1 MLWDTYISME
11 NDRIA
16 KPSIII
22 SYFLYRISFHPLYK
36 HFTLRYGNSQ
46 YFYGEEQASGMDR
59 YVLSALVQNH
69 AGVLSRVSG
78 LFSRRGY
85 NIDSLTVGET
95 QEPGVSRMTIV
106 VRGDESTIEQ
116 IQKQLEKLVEV
127 GAVRRLESGK
137 AVYRE
142 LALIKVSASHQSRPD
157 IVQIASI
164 FRARIVD
171 VSIEALTIEVTGDQ
185 EKVDGLIELLQP
197 YGIRELARTGIA
209 ALERGPVQLSLI

>member
-1 MLWDTYISME
+1 
-11 NDRIA
+11 
-16 KPSIII
+16 
-22 SYFLYRISFHPLYK
+22 
-36 HFTLRYGNSQ
+36 
-46 YFYGEEQASGMDR
+46 MDR

-106 VRGDESTIEQ
+106 VRGDEATIEQ

-127 GAVRRLESGK
+127 SAVRRLDYGK

-142 LALIKVSASHQSRPD
+142 LALIKVSSSHQSRPD

-171 VSIEALTIEVTGDQ
+171 VSMETLTIEVTGDQ

-209 ALERGPVQLSLI
+209 ALERGPTQLSLI

>member
-1 MLWDTYISME
+1 ME
-11 NDRIA
+11 
-16 KPSIII
+16 
-22 SYFLYRISFHPLYK
+22 
-36 HFTLRYGNSQ
+36 
-46 YFYGEEQASGMDR
+46 R

-85 NIDSLTVGET
+85 NIDNLTVGET

-106 VRGDESTIEQ
+106 VRGDEATIEQ

-127 GAVRRLESGK
+127 GAVRRLDPAK

-142 LALIKVSASHQSRPD
+142 LALIKVAASHGSRPD
-157 IVQIASI
+157 IVQIAGI

-171 VSIEALTIEVTGDQ
+171 VSNDSLTIEVTGDQ
-185 EKVDGLIELLQP
+185 EKVDGLIELLNP

-209 ALERGPVQLSLI
+209 ALERGSPLMALEPISKSG

>member
-1 MLWDTYISME
+1 M
-11 NDRIA
+11 N
-16 KPSIII
+16 
-22 SYFLYRISFHPLYK
+22 
-36 HFTLRYGNSQ
+36 
-46 YFYGEEQASGMDR
+46 DR

-95 QEPGVSRMTIV
+95 QESGVSRMTIV
-106 VRGDESTIEQ
+106 VRGDEATIEQ

-127 GAVRRLESGK
+127 GAVRRLESSK

-142 LALIKVSASHQSRPD
+142 LALIKVSASHQNRSD
-157 IVQIASI
+157 ILQIANV

-171 VSIEALTIEVTGDQ
+171 VSSEVLTVEVTGDQ
-185 EKVDGLIELLQP
+185 EKVDGLIELLAP

-209 ALERGPVQLSLI
+209 ALERGPVQLSLIS

>member
-1 MLWDTYISME
+1 MAKNRVLGITFFIFSLLISANLFTSVSLCDTVTDIMS
-11 NDRIA
+11 
-16 KPSIII
+16 
-22 SYFLYRISFHPLYK
+22 
-36 HFTLRYGNSQ
+36 
-46 YFYGEEQASGMDR
+46 DR

-95 QEPGVSRMTIV
+95 QESGVSRMTIV
-106 VRGDESTIEQ
+106 VRGDEATIEQ

-127 GAVRRLESGK
+127 GAVRRLESSK

-142 LALIKVSASHQSRPD
+142 LALIKVSASHQNRSD
-157 IVQIASI
+157 ILQIANV

-171 VSIEALTIEVTGDQ
+171 VSSEVLTVEVTGDQ
-185 EKVDGLIELLQP
+185 EKIDGLIELLAP

-209 ALERGPVQLSLI
+209 ALERGPVQLSLIS

>member
-1 MLWDTYISME
+1 
-11 NDRIA
+11 
-16 KPSIII
+16 
-22 SYFLYRISFHPLYK
+22 
-36 HFTLRYGNSQ
+36 
-46 YFYGEEQASGMDR
+46 MDR

-95 QEPGVSRMTIV
+95 QEAGVSRMTIV
-106 VRGDESTIEQ
+106 VRGDEGTIEQ

-127 GAVRRLESGK
+127 GAVRRLEAGK

-142 LALIKVSASHQSRPD
+142 LALIKVAASHGSRPD
-157 IVQIASI
+157 LVQIASI

-171 VSIEALTIEVTGDQ
+171 VSHDSLTVEVTGDQ
-185 EKVDGLIELLQP
+185 EKIDGLIELLAP
-197 YGIRELARTGIA
+197 YGICESRQDGNSRPRTRNLAAISYLA
-209 ALERGPVQLSLI
+209 AVGLLPRWAPRASMAASETQ

>member
-1 MLWDTYISME
+1 ME
-11 NDRIA
+11 
-16 KPSIII
+16 
-22 SYFLYRISFHPLYK
+22 
-36 HFTLRYGNSQ
+36 
-46 YFYGEEQASGMDR
+46 R

-106 VRGDESTIEQ
+106 VRGDEAAIEQ

-127 GAVRRLESGK
+127 GAVRRLEPAK

-142 LALIKVSASHQSRPD
+142 LALIKIAATHQNRSD
-157 IVQIASI
+157 IMQIANV
-164 FRARIVD
+164 FRARVVD
-171 VSIEALTIEVTGDQ
+171 VSHDSLTVEVTGGQ
-185 EKVDGLIELLQP
+185 EKVDGLVELLAP

-209 ALERGPVQLSLI
+209 ALERGSIQLSLI

>member
-1 MLWDTYISME
+1 
-11 NDRIA
+11 
-16 KPSIII
+16 
-22 SYFLYRISFHPLYK
+22 
-36 HFTLRYGNSQ
+36 
-46 YFYGEEQASGMDR
+46 MDR

-95 QEPGVSRMTIV
+95 QDPGVSRMTIV
-106 VRGDESTIEQ
+106 VRGDEATIEQ

-127 GAVRRLESGK
+127 GAVRLLDSSN

-142 LALIKVSASHQSRPD
+142 LALIKVAASNDARPD
-157 IVQIASI
+157 IIQIAGI

-171 VSIEALTIEVTGDQ
+171 VSAETLTIEATGDQ
-185 EKVDGLIELLQP
+185 AKIDGLIELLAP
-197 YGIRELARTGIA
+197 FGIRELARTGIA
-209 ALERGPVQLSLI
+209 ALERGPLLLSLI

>member
-1 MLWDTYISME
+1 
-11 NDRIA
+11 
-16 KPSIII
+16 
-22 SYFLYRISFHPLYK
+22 
-36 HFTLRYGNSQ
+36 
-46 YFYGEEQASGMDR
+46 MDR

-106 VRGDESTIEQ
+106 VRGDEATIEQ

-127 GAVRRLESGK
+127 GAVHLLDPAK

-142 LALIKVSASHQSRPD
+142 LALVKVGADHDNRSN

-171 VSIEALTIEVTGDQ
+171 VSAETMTVEVTGDQ
-185 EKVDGLIELLQP
+185 GKVNGLIELLEP

-209 ALERGPVQLSLI
+209 ALERGSQQLALS

>member
-1 MLWDTYISME
+1 
-11 NDRIA
+11 
-16 KPSIII
+16 
-22 SYFLYRISFHPLYK
+22 
-36 HFTLRYGNSQ
+36 
-46 YFYGEEQASGMDR
+46 MDR

-95 QEPGVSRMTIV
+95 QETGVSRMTIV
-106 VRGDESTIEQ
+106 VRGDEATIEQ

-127 GAVRRLESGK
+127 GAVRRLDPGK

-142 LALIKVSASHQSRPD
+142 LALIKVAASQESRPA

-171 VSIEALTIEVTGDQ
+171 VSHDTLTIEVTGDQ
-185 EKVDGLIELLQP
+185 EKVDGLIELLGP
-197 YGIRELARTGIA
+197 YGISELARTGIA
-209 ALERGPVQLSLI
+209 ALERGPGRLSLI

>member
-1 MLWDTYISME
+1 
-11 NDRIA
+11 
-16 KPSIII
+16 
-22 SYFLYRISFHPLYK
+22 
-36 HFTLRYGNSQ
+36 
-46 YFYGEEQASGMDR
+46 MDR

-127 GAVRRLESGK
+127 GAVRLLDSGK
-137 AVYRE
+137 SVHRE
-142 LALIKVSASHQSRPD
+142 LALIKVAATHQNRSD
-157 IVQIASI
+157 IMQIANV
-164 FRARIVD
+164 FRARVVD
-171 VSIEALTIEVTGDQ
+171 VSHDTLTIEVTGD
-185 EKVDGLIELLQP
+185 ESKIDGLLELLHP

-209 ALERGPVQLSLI
+209 ALDRGTAQLSLI

>member
-1 MLWDTYISME
+1 MARSSM
-11 NDRIA
+11 
-16 KPSIII
+16 
-22 SYFLYRISFHPLYK
+22 
-36 HFTLRYGNSQ
+36 T
-46 YFYGEEQASGMDR
+46 DR

-127 GAVRRLESGK
+127 GAVRRLEGSK

-171 VSIEALTIEVTGDQ
+171 VSIDALTIEVTGDQ

-209 ALERGPVQLSLI
+209 ALERGPVQLSLIS

>member
-1 MLWDTYISME
+1 ME
-11 NDRIA
+11 
-16 KPSIII
+16 
-22 SYFLYRISFHPLYK
+22 
-36 HFTLRYGNSQ
+36 
-46 YFYGEEQASGMDR
+46 R

-106 VRGDESTIEQ
+106 VRGDEATIEQ

-127 GAVRRLESGK
+127 GAVRLLDFGK
-137 AVYRE
+137 SVHRE
-142 LALIKVSASHQSRPD
+142 LALVKVSATHQNRSD
-157 IVQIASI
+157 IMQIANV
-164 FRARIVD
+164 FRARVVD
-171 VSIEALTIEVTGDQ
+171 VSHETLTLEVTGD
-185 EKVDGLIELLQP
+185 EGKVDGLIELLEP

-209 ALERGPVQLSLI
+209 ALDRGSARLSLI

>member
-1 MLWDTYISME
+1 
-11 NDRIA
+11 
-16 KPSIII
+16 
-22 SYFLYRISFHPLYK
+22 
-36 HFTLRYGNSQ
+36 
-46 YFYGEEQASGMDR
+46 MDR

-95 QEPGVSRMTIV
+95 QESGVSRMTIV

-127 GAVRRLESGK
+127 GAVRRLESSK

-142 LALIKVSASHQSRPD
+142 LALIKVSASHQNRSD
-157 IVQIASI
+157 ILQIANV

-171 VSIEALTIEVTGDQ
+171 VSSEVLTVEVTGDQ
-185 EKVDGLIELLQP
+185 EKVDGLIELLSP

-209 ALERGPVQLSLI
+209 ALERGPVQLSLIS

>member
-1 MLWDTYISME
+1 
-11 NDRIA
+11 
-16 KPSIII
+16 
-22 SYFLYRISFHPLYK
+22 
-36 HFTLRYGNSQ
+36 
-46 YFYGEEQASGMDR
+46 MDR

-95 QEPGVSRMTIV
+95 QDAGVSRMTIV
-106 VRGDESTIEQ
+106 VRGDEAAIEQ

-127 GAVRRLESGK
+127 ASVRRLESSK

-142 LALIKVSASHQSRPD
+142 LALIKVSASHGSRPD

-171 VSIEALTIEVTGDQ
+171 VSQDSLTIEVTGDQ
-185 EKVDGLIELLQP
+185 EKADGLIELLAP

-209 ALERGPVQLSLI
+209 ALERGSSQLSLT

>member
-1 MLWDTYISME
+1 ME
-11 NDRIA
+11 
-16 KPSIII
+16 
-22 SYFLYRISFHPLYK
+22 
-36 HFTLRYGNSQ
+36 
-46 YFYGEEQASGMDR
+46 R

-106 VRGDESTIEQ
+106 VRGDEATIEQ

-127 GAVRRLESGK
+127 GAVRRLDPAK

-142 LALIKVSASHQSRPD
+142 LALIKVAASHGSRPD
-157 IVQIASI
+157 IVQIAGI

-171 VSIEALTIEVTGDQ
+171 VSNDSLTIEVTGDEGKV
-185 EKVDGLIELLQP
+185 EKLLEMMRP
-197 YGIRELARTGIA
+197 FGVLDLSRTGKVV
-209 ALERGPVQLSLI
+209 LPRN

>member
-1 MLWDTYISME
+1 MT
-11 NDRIA
+11 
-16 KPSIII
+16 
-22 SYFLYRISFHPLYK
+22 
-36 HFTLRYGNSQ
+36 
-46 YFYGEEQASGMDR
+46 DR

-127 GAVRRLESGK
+127 GAVRRLESSK

-142 LALIKVSASHQSRPD
+142 LALIKVSASHQNRSD
-157 IVQIASI
+157 ILQIANV

-171 VSIEALTIEVTGDQ
+171 VSSEVLTVEVTGDQ
-185 EKVDGLIELLQP
+185 EKVDGLIELLAP

-209 ALERGPVQLSLI
+209 ALERGPVQLSLIS

>member
-1 MLWDTYISME
+1 
-11 NDRIA
+11 
-16 KPSIII
+16 
-22 SYFLYRISFHPLYK
+22 
-36 HFTLRYGNSQ
+36 
-46 YFYGEEQASGMDR
+46 MDR

-69 AGVLSRVSG
+69 AGVLSRISG

-106 VRGDESTIEQ
+106 VRGDEATIEQ

-127 GAVRRLESGK
+127 AAVRLLDPSK

-142 LALIKVSASHQSRPD
+142 LALIKVAASQDSRPA

-171 VSIEALTIEVTGDQ
+171 VSHDTLTIEVTGDQ
-185 EKVDGLIELLQP
+185 EKVDGLIELLAP
-197 YGIRELARTGIA
+197 YGICELARTGIA
-209 ALERGPVQLSLI
+209 ALELGALQLSLV

>member
-1 MLWDTYISME
+1 
-11 NDRIA
+11 
-16 KPSIII
+16 
-22 SYFLYRISFHPLYK
+22 
-36 HFTLRYGNSQ
+36 
-46 YFYGEEQASGMDR
+46 MDR

-106 VRGDESTIEQ
+106 VRGDEATIEQ

-127 GAVRRLESGK
+127 GAVRLLQPSK

-142 LALIKVSASHQSRPD
+142 LALIKVSASHQNRSD
-157 IVQIASI
+157 ILQIANV
-164 FRARIVD
+164 FRARVVD
-171 VSIEALTIEVTGDQ
+171 VSIETLTIEVTGDQ

-209 ALERGPVQLSLI
+209 ALERGPDLLSLI